1 MNLNIYKYG
10 NYVKISNMLKEGK
23 KLIFI
28 PRKPKILLKVC
39 KITEKYVLTTDVLA
53 ALDYT
58 EGTWG
63 E

>member
-10 NYVKISNMLKEGK
+10 NYVKILNMLKEGK

-28 PRKPKILLKVC
+28 FRKLKIFLKVC
-39 KITEKYVLTTDVLA
+39 KIIEKYVFIIDVLVV
-53 ALDYT
+53 LDYI
-58 EGTWG
+58 EGIWG